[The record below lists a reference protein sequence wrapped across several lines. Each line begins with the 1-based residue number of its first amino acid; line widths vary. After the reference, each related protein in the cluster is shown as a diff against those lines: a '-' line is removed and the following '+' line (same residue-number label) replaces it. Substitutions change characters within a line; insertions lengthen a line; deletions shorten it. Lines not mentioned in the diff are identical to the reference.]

1 MKDSGV
7 MSQNRINELEKTGP
21 EFVALFRETFPDQHV
36 SLKLHFIETH
46 LVEWAKKF
54 ESISLFA
61 EDAGESIHALVMR
74 YERQYA
80 GMKGKAK
87 ETIIWAKLR
96 EVGDSDLQAAAEA
109 RKQRIKRQ
117 KN

>member
-1 MKDSGV
+1 
-7 MSQNRINELEKTGP
+7 
-21 EFVALFRETFPDQHV
+21 
-36 SLKLHFIETH
+36 
-46 LVEWAKKF
+46 
-54 ESISLFA
+54 
-61 EDAGESIHALVMR
+61 MR

-80 GMKGKAK
+80 DMKGKAK

-117 KN
+117 KTNNFHYQVFING